1 MRLLTLPDWNEKL
14 LDLLFDPDSRSYGKG
29 IIEYDAL
36 VDGVMVF
43 SHLDG
48 DLARLLRFREAA
60 YAQADRLEVLCF
72 PDQVPL
78 LREYLD
84 PPIKLK
90 TIDMNSVE
98 EALGLSG
105 RSVFE

>member
-1 MRLLTLPDWNEKL
+1 MGFT
-14 LDLLFDPDSRSYGKG
+14 
-29 IIEYDAL
+29 
-36 VDGVMVF
+36 
-43 SHLDG
+43 
-48 DLARLLRFREAA
+48 A

-72 PDQVPL
+72 PDQMPL